1 MITNFLAIT
10 FTVGYLG
17 VTAWLCRG
25 FRFTTKS
32 LCYGAIVIA
41 MTLVLSC
48 VYIPLPTGASITMGS
63 WLPLMILALIYDYR
77 LSMLSGLICGMLAPF
92 LLPGWSIVHWAQY
105 FLEYMTIFSC
115 MGYAGVFGHEKKSRI
130 VLGGTLAVVLRIVAQ
145 VLSGV
150 IFFGQY
156 AWEGW
161 GAWAYSL
168 TFHLT
173 AKVPEGILS
182 ILILLALPIGYLSKI
197 VKKGK

>member
-1 MITNFLAIT
+1 MMTNFLAVA

-115 MGYAGVFGHEKKSRI
+115 MGYAGVFGHEKKSQI